1 MLSVPDLNPIKFNR
15 LALHTKNYYYKMK
28 VHQQESIDCMPI
40 LDQRKTH
47 LREIIIRFAGITVI
61 SLISVFFDFGYSQAD
76 SQFVKAFLVSFIR
89 TALIW
94 NGSMIIIHFAVT
106 RFQVFKETFKLLTF
120 QILALCAF
128 VLLVELGEIYTV
140 ENYLKIALTYSEK
153 RTLVIGSL
161 LITFMI
167 SSIYASVAFFLQWK
181 ENLLRTQALEK
192 ANLEAR
198 YDTLR
203 KQVNPHFLFNSL
215 NTLLMLVND
224 NPVASK
230 YVESISEIMRYMLQ
244 WQDKE
249 AVLLRDELK
258 IARDYVFIQQSR
270 FGDKLQVVFDVPEK
284 YYHYAIPPLAL
295 QMLLENAIKHNV
307 VSKDDP
313 LKVKVYM
320 QDSLFIVI
328 ENTLKAKID
337 KDPSTGVGLDNI
349 RNRYIHLTGKDIIV
363 KQENGKFVVMLPLFE
378 KSI

>member
-1 MLSVPDLNPIKFNR
+1 MKELDQETFNCIP
-15 LALHTKNYYYKMK
+15 L
-28 VHQQESIDCMPI
+28 V
-40 LDQRKTH
+40 DQRKTRW
-47 LREIIIRFAGITVI
+47 REFIIRFVGITVI
-61 SLISVFFDFGYSQAD
+61 SLVSISLDFGYSQAE
-76 SQFVKAFLVSFIR
+76 SQFVKAFLVSFVR

-94 NGSMIIIHFAVT
+94 NGSMLIIQFAVH
-106 RFQVFKETFKLLTF
+106 RFPVFKETVKLLFF
-120 QILALCAF
+120 QIIALFVF
-128 VLLVELGEIYTV
+128 VLLIELLEIYTV
-140 ENYLKIALTYSEK
+140 EHYLKIAMSFSEK
-153 RTLVIGSL
+153 RTLIAGSL

-167 SSIYASVAFFLQWK
+167 SSIYASVAFFIQWK

-203 KQVNPHFLFNSL
+203 NQVNPHFLFNSL

-244 WQDKE
+244 SQDKE

-270 FGDKLQVVFDVPEK
+270 FGDKLQVEFDVPEK

-313 LKVKVYM
+313 LKVRVYM
-320 QDSLFIVI
+320 HGSLFIVI
-328 ENTLKAKID
+328 ENTMKTKID
-337 KDPSTGVGLDNI
+337 KDPSTGVGLQNI
-349 RNRYIHLTGKDIIV
+349 RNRYIHLTGKDILV

-378 KSI
+378 KAI

>member
-1 MLSVPDLNPIKFNR
+1 
-15 LALHTKNYYYKMK
+15 MK
-28 VHQQESIDCMPI
+28 SKPQESPNCLPNIANT
-40 LDQRKTH
+40 RSRR
-47 LREIIIRFAGITVI
+47 REYIIRFSGITIVSVI
-61 SLISVFFDFGYSQAD
+61 SIFLDMGYPSSGSDFL
-76 SQFVKAFLVSFIR
+76 KAFLVSFIR
-89 TALIW
+89 TTLIW
-94 NGSMIIIHFAVT
+94 NGSMIIIQYAVNRYSMFT
-106 RFQVFKETFKLLTF
+106 ETVKVIAFQVV
-120 QILALCAF
+120 ALSIF
-128 VLLVELGEIYTV
+128 VLLVETGEIFAV
-140 ENYLKIALTYSEK
+140 ENYLKIPLTHSEK
-153 RTLVIGSL
+153 TGLIVASL

-167 SSIYASVAFFLQWK
+167 SAIYASVAFFIQWK

-203 KQVNPHFLFNSL
+203 NQVNPHFLFNSL

-244 WQDKE
+244 SRDKE

-270 FGDKLQVVFDVPEK
+270 FGDKLKVEFDVPEK

-313 LKVKVYM
+313 LQVKVY
-320 QDSLFIVI
+320 SYENLFIVI
-328 ENTLKAKID
+328 ENSVKAKID
-337 KDPSTGVGLDNI
+337 KDPSTGVGLENI
-349 RNRYIHLTGKDIIV
+349 RNRYIHLTGKDIVV

-378 KSI
+378 KGI

>member
-1 MLSVPDLNPIKFNR
+1 MKETLQDTIK
-15 LALHTKNYYYKMK
+15 
-28 VHQQESIDCMPI
+28 CMPEI
-40 LDQRKTH
+40 DYKRNFW
-47 LREIIIRFAGITVI
+47 REYIIRFAGITFI
-61 SLISVFFDFGYSQAD
+61 SAIAVVVDFGYSQTGAGI
-76 SQFVKAFLVSFIR
+76 FKAFLISFIR

-94 NGSMIIIHFAVT
+94 NGSMLIIQYAVS
-106 RFQVFKETFKLLTF
+106 RFPIFKETFKLIAF
-120 QILALCAF
+120 QVIALSAF
-128 VLLVELGEIYTV
+128 VLLVEAGEIYAI
-140 ENYLKIALTYSEK
+140 ENYLKIPITQSGKTAII
-153 RTLVIGSL
+153 VGSL

-167 SSIYASVAFFLQWK
+167 SSIYASVAFFIQWK

-203 KQVNPHFLFNSL
+203 NQVNPHFLFNSL

-244 WQDKE
+244 SRDKE

-258 IARDYVFIQQSR
+258 IARDYVFVQQSR
-270 FGDKLQVVFDVPEK
+270 FGDKLQVEFDVPEK

-307 VSKDDP
+307 VSKEDP
-313 LKVKVYM
+313 LKVKVYIH
-320 QDSLFIVI
+320 DGRFIVI
-328 ENTLKAKID
+328 ENTVKAKID
-337 KDPSTGVGLDNI
+337 KDPSTGVGLANI
-349 RNRYIHLTGKDIIV
+349 QNRYLHLTGKNINV

-378 KSI
+378 KAI